1 MTPPHLPPP
10 PMAALADVRDL
21 AGALRL
27 FDSLPAVTVEEMI
40 GTWRG
45 SEVPTGHPLD
55 GMLAASGWWGKRF
68 GGPEDVDP
76 LVMSGGR
83 RGHWNL
89 NPALVPMSLLA
100 RHPGIGR
107 VPGAGSALRAL
118 RPMLGTRR
126 PAARLRMTEVRGVV
140 TATMCYDALPVHDA
154 FRRLDT
160 SALLGLMDLR
170 GAAPYVFALRRAD
183 G

>member
-1 MTPPHLPPP
+1 MTPTPP
-10 PMAALADVRDL
+10 AALAGVRDL
-21 AGALRL
+21 ATALSR
-27 FDSLPAVTVEEMI
+27 FDALPAVTVEEML

-68 GGPEDVDP
+68 NGPEDVDP

-83 RGHWNL
+83 RGTWNL
-89 NPALVPMSLLA
+89 NPAFVPMGLLA

-118 RPMLGTRR
+118 RPVLGTRR

-140 TATMCYDALPVHDA
+140 TATMCYDALPIHDA
-154 FRRLDT
+154 FRRLDAT
-160 SALLGLMDLR
+160 TLLGVMDVR
-170 GAAPYVFALRRAD
+170 GAPPYVFALERD
-183 G
+183 

>member
-1 MTPPHLPPP
+1 MTPPPP
-10 PMAALADVRDL
+10 AALAGVRDL
-21 AGALRL
+21 ASALSR
-27 FDSLPAVTVEEMI
+27 FDALPAVTVEEML

-68 GGPEDVDP
+68 NGPEDVDP

-83 RGHWNL
+83 RGTWNL
-89 NPALVPMSLLA
+89 NPAFVPMGLLA

-118 RPMLGTRR
+118 RPVLGTRR
-126 PAARLRMTEVRGVV
+126 PAARLRMTEVRGIV

-154 FRRLDT
+154 FRSVDAT
-160 SALLGLMDLR
+160 TVLGLMDLR
-170 GAAPYVFALRRAD
+170 GAAPYVFVLERD